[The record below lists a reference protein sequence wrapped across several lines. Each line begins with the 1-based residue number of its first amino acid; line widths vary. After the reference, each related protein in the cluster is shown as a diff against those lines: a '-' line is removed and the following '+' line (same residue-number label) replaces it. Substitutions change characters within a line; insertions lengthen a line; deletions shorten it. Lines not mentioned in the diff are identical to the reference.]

1 MNWRENRSVLE
12 SWLAHD
18 RVGIVTDMD
27 GTVSPI
33 VPVPDDALIT
43 PENARLLKQ
52 LNQHLS
58 LVAVVSGRAVQD
70 VAAKVGLPELVYI
83 GNHGMER
90 LDDGQVIVAP
100 EVAAFRPNLESA
112 IADLNHQ
119 LIDGMWIEDKQTT
132 LSIHY
137 RNTQNPAD
145 VSKTFKPVVEDIA
158 HNNGL
163 QAFAGRMIFEIR
175 PAVTINKGEAFRYLV
190 DTYALD
196 AALYIGDDTT
206 DVDAFKMAKQLR
218 EAGTCVAYAVGVS
231 SDDMPAPVAEN
242 SDFMAQGVTDV
253 EAFFSW
259 LLSALSASST

>member
-1 MNWRENRSVLE
+1 MNWRNNRSMFE
-12 SWLAHD
+12 AWLAHD

-33 VPVPDDALIT
+33 VPVPDDARIT
-43 PENARLLKQ
+43 PENAKLLKA

-70 VAAKVGLPELVYI
+70 VAAKVGLPELVYM

-100 EVAAFRPNLESA
+100 EIAAFRPNLESA
-112 IADLNHQ
+112 IADLQAH
-119 LIDGMWIEDKQTT
+119 LVDGLWIEDKQTT

-137 RNTQNPAD
+137 RNTQNPVEFALA
-145 VSKTFKPVVEDIA
+145 FKPIVEQIA
-158 HNNGL
+158 QQNGL

-175 PAVTINKGEAFRYLV
+175 PAVKVNKGEAFKYLI
-190 DTYALD
+190 DTYRLD

-206 DVDAFKMAKQLR
+206 DVDAFKMAKALR
-218 EAGTCVAYAVGVS
+218 EAGDCVAYAVGVD

-242 SDFMAQGVTDV
+242 ADVMTQGVSDV